1 MRLPILIAL
10 IGQLWSLPALAGAWL
25 EQKGGGFTSTALR
38 ARASGQELSGY
49 VAYGVSRRL
58 TFGLDLHHSTGM
70 KTKSAH
76 ALVFAR
82 LPLRQSDQGWQL
94 AFELASGFGRDGAQW
109 SGMRRLSLSAGRG
122 LSWQGRDGWVNFDL
136 TREWRRGG
144 DLTAW
149 KLDSAL
155 GIARKTGPSVILRTE
170 LYQPDGGEMIWKALP
185 GLRWQLSPQREVLTG
200 LEWRSFG
207 AERLGLT
214 VELWHRF

>member
-1 MRLPILIAL
+1 
-10 IGQLWSLPALAGAWL
+10 
-25 EQKGGGFTSTALR
+25 
-38 ARASGQELSGY
+38 
-49 VAYGVSRRL
+49 
-58 TFGLDLHHSTGM
+58 
-70 KTKSAH
+70 
-76 ALVFAR
+76 
-82 LPLRQSDQGWQL
+82 
-94 AFELASGFGRDGAQW
+94 
-109 SGMRRLSLSAGRG
+109 MRRLSLSAGRG